1 MIRIIKIT
9 TNKAT
14 GRAFPEQ
21 YFLSITAECFCL
33 KETTSVEKGN
43 RMLLFSVTFMLQQ
56 QE

>member
-33 KETTSVEKGN
+33 KETTSNEKGN
-43 RMLLFSVTFMLQQ
+43 RMLLFSVMFTL
-56 QE
+56 